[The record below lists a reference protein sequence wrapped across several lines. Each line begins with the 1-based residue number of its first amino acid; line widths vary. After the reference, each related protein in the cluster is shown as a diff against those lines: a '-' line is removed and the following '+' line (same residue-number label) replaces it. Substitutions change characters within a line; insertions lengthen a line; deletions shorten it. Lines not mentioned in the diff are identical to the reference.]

1 MPNKPTE
8 GAREQLPLLPLRALT
23 AYPNM
28 LLRLDVGRDKSIAAL
43 EAALKADSRVM
54 AVSQRDA
61 TTDDP
66 HLEDVFG
73 MGTVV
78 VIKQVVRMP
87 DDTRRVLVE
96 GESRAL
102 LLGVLEQGEMVMGEI
117 KRVGSIKKR
126 GGLELVA
133 RSRALKQA
141 LMTYANERGDV
152 SGEFMQAA
160 QGDEDPDTLCDLIA
174 ANLPLDLGDKQMLL
188 ETRDV
193 LSRVTA
199 LTAILAR
206 ELELVRVEKR
216 IHARVREGLDQHQK
230 EYYLQE
236 QLRAIHEELGDD
248 DAEERSQF
256 EKKLADSKMNKE
268 ARERVERELKRLE
281 HMGEGSPEST
291 VSRNYIETMLELPWG
306 VLTGK
311 PVQVVK
317 ARRVLEE
324 DH

>member
-1 MPNKPTE
+1 MPNKPSE
-8 GAREQLPLLPLRALT
+8 GAREQLPLLPLRSLT

-43 EAALKADSRVM
+43 EAAMGADSRMV

-66 HLEDVFG
+66 HLEDVYG

-78 VIKQVVRMP
+78 VIKQIVRMP

-102 LLGVLEQGEMVMGEI
+102 LLGVLEQGEMLMGEI
-117 KRVGSIKKR
+117 KRVNSIKKR
-126 GGLELVA
+126 GGLELTA
-133 RSRALKQA
+133 RIRALKQA
-141 LMTYANERGDV
+141 LAGYASERGDL
-152 SGEFMQAA
+152 SSEFLQAA
-160 QGDEDPDTLCDLIA
+160 KGDEDPDTLCDLIA
-174 ANLPLDLGDKQMLL
+174 ANLSLDMNDKQLLL

-193 LSRVTA
+193 PNRVSA

-206 ELELVRVEKR
+206 EIELTRVEKR
-216 IHARVREGLDQHQK
+216 IQERVREGLDQHQK

-248 DAEERSQF
+248 EAEERVQF
-256 EKKLADSKMNKE
+256 EKKLASPRWPWRPASGWSGSSAAWSTW
-268 ARERVERELKRLE
+268 AR
-281 HMGEGSPEST
+281 
-291 VSRNYIETMLELPWG
+291 
-306 VLTGK
+306 
-311 PVQVVK
+311 
-317 ARRVLEE
+317 ARRNPPSAAIT
-324 DH
+324 